1 MRIYRQCLVFLGL
14 NEKFAVQVR
23 SNVVDK
29 NHMEEKNSNPTSV
42 QCALYLYSKVYH
54 YMLIKYIHKSSF
66 SQKMPVRFWFCHK
79 DIRSLLLDLLLI
91 ENIKKLL

>member
-14 NEKFAVQVR
+14 NEKFAVQIR

-42 QCALYLYSKVYH
+42 QCVHINFTCTA
-54 YMLIKYIHKSSF
+54 KYTI
-66 SQKMPVRFWFCHK
+66 
-79 DIRSLLLDLLLI
+79 II
-91 ENIKKLL
+91 